1 MVDGDYFNVISR
13 GIDLAGSIAHYQ
25 SGKNLSDINFIAG
38 LNKVDLSTPNAPKK
52 LLLQNKKMK
61 KLIMVL
67 MGNI

>member
-38 LNKVDLSTPNAPKK
+38 LNKVDLSTPNAPKIIASK
-52 LLLQNKKMK
+52 QKDEKM
-61 KLIMVL
+61 IMVL

>member
-38 LNKVDLSTPNAPKK
+38 LNKVDLVLQMLQK

-61 KLIMVL
+61 KMIMVL

>member
-38 LNKVDLSTPNAPKK
+38 A
-52 LLLQNKKMK
+52 
-61 KLIMVL
+61 
-67 MGNI
+67 